1 MAAPLAKQVLYMA
14 GGDVLSKYG
23 TLAGR
28 KAPPAAGGEIPYT
41 FTRTGT
47 GLYLANDVGVGGL
60 KLATAPGDTA
70 RLEQLIDP
78 VTGALQNYWKMEP
91 AATNSCL
98 QSQALATSP
107 WNLGLSTV
115 TNNAGVAPDG
125 TTTASSIIPTAVNG
139 PNHYASQA
147 ITVTANEFVACS
159 VVVKAIGAYT
169 GLRMW
174 CGETLADSNA
184 FWGAFDLTG
193 NGQSQG
199 GTAGTGIFKG
209 TFIIPLGN
217 GWYWCGVW
225 GANTTTTDQWQAFVF
240 PNYANAVSSTSYTGD
255 GTSGL
260 LAWGAQLERNG
271 AVALPPTSY
280 IATTTVP
287 VARNA
292 EAAIQPWYIPPAGL
306 GTGTWFYIRF
316 LERGGVILNNSGGPF
331 LVGTALPFLRWD
343 TFQNPG
349 YRFSY
354 QTAAG
359 TPTSTPSGVPTFG
372 QVVELLGL
380 FYPDGSVEGRQA
392 IQQGAETTGGR
403 SAANAMVTQWSGLSL
418 RILNGMPGLLSRFVV
433 GTGVGA
439 GGVATIADVRNT
451 L

>member
-1 MAAPLAKQVLYMA
+1 MASPLAKQVLYMA

-23 TLAGR
+23 TLVAR

-41 FTRTGT
+41 FARTGN
-47 GLYLANDVGVGGL
+47 GLYLANDVGIGGL
-60 KLATAPGDTA
+60 KVATAPGATA
-70 RLEQLIDP
+70 RIEQLIDP
-78 VTGALQNYWKMEP
+78 VTGALQHYWKMEP
-91 AATNSCL
+91 AATNACL

-107 WNLGLSTV
+107 WSGGLSTV
-115 TNNAGVAPDG
+115 TNNAGAAPDG

-159 VVVKAIGAYT
+159 AFVKVIGSYT
-169 GLRMW
+169 GLRIW
-174 CGETLADSNA
+174 CGETLGDTNA

-193 NGQSQG
+193 SGQSQG
-199 GTAGTGIFKG
+199 DKTGTGIFKG

-225 GANTTTTDQWQAFVF
+225 GANTTTTAQWQAFVF
-240 PNYANAVSSTSYTGD
+240 PNYTNAVNSTSYTGD

-280 IATTTVP
+280 VAT
-287 VARNA
+287 VASPATRNA
-292 EAAIQPWYIPPAGL
+292 ETAVQPWYIPPAAL
-306 GTGTWFYIRF
+306 GTGTWFYLRF
-316 LERGGVILNNSGGPF
+316 LERGGVILNSNVGPL

-349 YRFSY
+349 YRLSY

-359 TPTSTPSGVPTFG
+359 TPVSVPSGVPTFG
-372 QVVELLGL
+372 QVVELLAL
-380 FYPDGSVEGRQA
+380 FYPDGSVEGRQS

-403 SAANAMVTQWSGLSL
+403 SAANPMVTQWSGLSL
-418 RILNGMPGLLSRFVV
+418 NLMNGMPGLLSRFVV